1 MTSNSLVLCAIGT
14 YLLAMLLI
22 GVVSARRVQDKSD
35 YIVAGR
41 QLPPVLLTITIFA
54 TFFGGGTIM
63 GVAGAAYSKGLPGV
77 IADPFGAA
85 LCLLLGS
92 ALFFRALHRRRLLTI
107 VDFFKQRYGPTA
119 ELLAGLCMIPP
130 YVGWV
135 ASQFVAIGFVLNILT
150 GIDPLLGM
158 VIGAAVVVVY
168 TTMGGL
174 WAVAITDLFQ
184 TVVMLVGLL
193 LLSVVVIQEAG
204 GWITMLDRVP
214 ATHLEFLP
222 ANDLKSWAW
231 YVQAWVVIGLGG
243 IPAQDLIQR
252 ALSARS
258 GDTVRLS
265 GLAAG
270 VLYLIFGMIPVVL
283 GLAAFSVLP
292 SLDNPELVVP
302 TLATTYMVPWAL
314 ALVMVAIISGIM
326 SSVDSALLAPATVIG
341 QNLTHFWRT
350 DFNDR
355 QVLIISRVAV
365 VILAIVSL
373 ILALRFQKIYD
384 IMVGSWSV
392 LLVSLFVPL
401 LAGLYWARASQ
412 RACVHSIVAGLFSWL
427 LLAIAQ
433 TGWPS
438 DLLATLIATGV
449 FVISALLDRQTQH
462 KRTAGTRIG

>member
-1 MTSNSLVLCAIGT
+1 
-14 YLLAMLLI
+14 MLLI
-22 GVVSARRVQDKSD
+22 GVLAARRVRDKSD
-35 YIVAGR
+35 YMVAGR
-41 QLPPVLLTITIFA
+41 RLPPALLTITLFA

-92 ALFFRALHRRRLLTI
+92 ALFFRALHKRRLLTI
-107 VDFFKQRYGPTA
+107 VDFFRQRYGRTA

-130 YVGWV
+130 YLGWV

-158 VIGAAVVVVY
+158 VIGAAVIVIY
-168 TTMGGL
+168 TTIGGL
-174 WAVAITDLFQ
+174 WAVAVTDLLQ
-184 TVVMLVGLL
+184 TVIMIAGLL

-204 GWITMLDRVP
+204 GWVTLLERVP

-243 IPAQDLIQR
+243 IPAQDLMQR

-258 GDTVRLS
+258 GETVRLS

-270 VLYLIFGMIPVVL
+270 VLYLAFGMIPVVL
-283 GLAAFSVLP
+283 GLAAFSVMP
-292 SLDNPELVVP
+292 SLGNPELVVP
-302 TLATTYMVPWAL
+302 TLATTYLAPWAL
-314 ALVMVAIISGIM
+314 ALVIGAVISGIM

-341 QNLTHFWRT
+341 QNLAHFWRE
-350 DFNDR
+350 DLSDR
-355 QVLIISRVAV
+355 QVLMISRVSV
-365 VILAIVSL
+365 VILAIISL
-373 ILALRFQKIYD
+373 LLALWFQKIYD

-412 RACVHSIVAGLFSWL
+412 RACVQSIIAGLTSWL
-427 LLAIAQ
+427 ILALAQ
-433 TGWPS
+433 TGWPA
-438 DLLATLIATGV
+438 DLLATLIAACV
-449 FVISALLDRQTQH
+449 FVIRALLDKEVPQESAAET
-462 KRTAGTRIG
+462 GIG